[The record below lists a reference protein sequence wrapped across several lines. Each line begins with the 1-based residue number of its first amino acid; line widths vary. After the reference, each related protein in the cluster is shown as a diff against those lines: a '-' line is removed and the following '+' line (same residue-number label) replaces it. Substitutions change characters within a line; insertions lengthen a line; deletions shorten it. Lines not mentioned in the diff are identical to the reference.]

1 MLELQQSKPKHA
13 QHSKQS
19 HLSIV
24 PKQPQNWASCSP
36 KTSENQASFPKNWA
50 SFPKEPVSH
59 KIGCRF
65 PNSTADSPQIQPDVL
80 KVKLL
85 QSGGQFSQNPFRC
98 SEVPFRI
105 FTKTSSV
112 FCNQNSH
119 VWTHI
124 WALKAQVSVCEWIEW
139 YWKYANIAC
148 QAQLLR
154 TPSHVSKL
162 RLYTGLR
169 QNCNL
174 AETENDYNIYI
185 YIILCV
191 CVRVWISKCSFWS
204 KQRSTKGRQVN
215 FRKLHPKPLA
225 NICHTEAHWLQ
236 VATAFCTRGFNAGT
250 SRLVSRFL

>member
-1 MLELQQSKPKHA
+1 M
-13 QHSKQS
+13 
-19 HLSIV
+19 LSI
-24 PKQPQNWASCSP
+24 QNSETWALSQNNP
-36 KTSENQASFPKNWA
+36 KTEPVVPQKQAKTKPVFPKL
-50 SFPKEPVSH
+50 SQFPKEPVSH

-98 SEVPFRI
+98 SEVPFMI
-105 FTKTSSV
+105 FTKTILV

-174 AETENDYNIYI
+174 AETKNDYIIYI
-185 YIILCV
+185 YLCV
-191 CVRVWISKCSFWS
+191 CACGFPNAVS
-204 KQRSTKGRQVN
+204 GRN
-215 FRKLHPKPLA
+215 
-225 NICHTEAHWLQ
+225 
-236 VATAFCTRGFNAGT
+236 RGPPRADK
-250 SRLVSRFL
+250 